1 MDRIDTWAA
10 FMAVAEARS
19 FVTAARQLHRSPA
32 AITRAIGALERRL
45 GTRLLTRTTRAVGL
59 TDAGRRFLDP
69 SAQMLRRF
77 MALEEQVADNELHPQ
92 GLLKVTASVM
102 FGRLHVLPIV
112 SDFLDR
118 HPAVDVQLVLS
129 DAVLSLVDE
138 GIDVGIR
145 IARLADSTLKA
156 VRVGSVRRVVYASPG
171 YLATHG
177 EPRTPADLVR
187 HRCIAFT
194 GLTPVTDRWTFGR
207 GGTKRAARFAP
218 RLIVN
223 TADAAI
229 DAAVAGGGLTCVLSY
244 MADHLVAANLLRPVL
259 QSFEPP
265 PIPIHIVHPT
275 GSHLPH
281 KTRLFLDAMTGALRT
296 RFGVRAGGPGT
307 PISDP
312 AVRGVGRGPV
322 T

>member
-1 MDRIDTWAA
+1 
-10 FMAVAEARS
+10 VA
-19 FVTAARQLHRSPA
+19 
-32 AITRAIGALERRL
+32 
-45 GTRLLTRTTRAVGL
+45 L
-59 TDAGRRFLDP
+59 TDAGRRFVDP
-69 SAQMLRRF
+69 GEQLLRGF
-77 MALEEQVADNELHPQ
+77 MALEEHAADNEIHPQ
-92 GLLKVTASVM
+92 GLLKVSASVI

-145 IARLADSTLKA
+145 IARLADSTLNA
-156 VRVGSVRRVVYASPG
+156 TRVGSVRRAIYASPG
-171 YLATHG
+171 YLAAHG
-177 EPRTPADLVR
+177 EPRKPADLAR

-194 GLTPVTDRWTFGR
+194 ALTPVTDRWTFGR
-207 GGTKRAARFAP
+207 GGLRRGARVAP

-244 MADHLVAANLLRPVL
+244 MVDHLVAANLLRCVL
-259 QSFEPP
+259 QPFEPP

-281 KTRLFLDAMTGALRT
+281 KTRLFLDAMTGSLRA
-296 RFGVRAGGPGT
+296 RFGVH
-307 PISDP
+307 
-312 AVRGVGRGPV
+312 AVAK
-322 T
+322 